1 MVIILMMPAKMAT
14 LALLKIKLFCNKCY
28 DVIILSMASPT
39 KFTHATQIILWIWSY
54 DQSLVTAAPLW
65 QKLSQPQI
73 YKNLARKT
81 TFLKG
86 GLGSSSIIWDWQ

>member
-39 KFTHATQIILWIWSY
+39 KFTHATQIIL
-54 DQSLVTAAPLW
+54 
-65 QKLSQPQI
+65 
-73 YKNLARKT
+73 
-81 TFLKG
+81 
-86 GLGSSSIIWDWQ
+86 